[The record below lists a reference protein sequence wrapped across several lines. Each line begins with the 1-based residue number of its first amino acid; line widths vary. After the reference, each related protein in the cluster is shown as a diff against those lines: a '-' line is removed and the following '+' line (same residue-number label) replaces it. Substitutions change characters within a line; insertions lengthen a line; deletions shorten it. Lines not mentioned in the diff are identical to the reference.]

1 MLYFFHQIIMISLG
15 VLLRKVV
22 QNNLHKFA
30 SLRANCSNL
39 AYKPEENVAH
49 RLIWIDCEVRFLE
62 FSIFLLW
69 KMNLKFFHFFHT
81 LTRGPNLA
89 PCSPRGPI
97 WDPFYPNFQYFW
109 VKIWKFSSKMS
120 VFHSFW
126 LFFFIF
132 HFFLRFS
139 LLLVI
144 FYVFSQ
150 PLVFPR
156 NLRGAFPL
164 KPSLCQGFSP
174 QTLPMGMVSLAE
186 RFKWLEIHQMVPNL
200 SVHFRGV

>member
-69 KMNLKFFHFFHT
+69 KMNNFFISFTPWHGVQIWRLVLPEAQSGIPSIPISNIFGLKFENFLHPQNECFSLILVVFLHFSLFSPFFLIACHFLRFFPT
-81 LTRGPNLA
+81 
-89 PCSPRGPI
+89 PC
-97 WDPFYPNFQYFW
+97 
-109 VKIWKFSSKMS
+109 FSSKS
-120 VFHSFW
+120 E
-126 LFFFIF
+126 
-132 HFFLRFS
+132 
-139 LLLVI
+139 
-144 FYVFSQ
+144 
-150 PLVFPR
+150 
-156 NLRGAFPL
+156 G
-164 KPSLCQGFSP
+164 GFSP
-174 QTLPMGMVSLAE
+174 QTLPMSRYGFSSREVQMAWNPSNGPKFERSL
-186 RFKWLEIHQMVPNL
+186 
-200 SVHFRGV
+200 

>member
-69 KMNLKFFHFFHT
+69 KMNNFFISFTPWHGVQIWRLVLPEAQSGIPSIPISNIFGLKFENFLQKWVFFTHF
-81 LTRGPNLA
+81 G
-89 PCSPRGPI
+89 C
-97 WDPFYPNFQYFW
+97 
-109 VKIWKFSSKMS
+109 FSSFFTFFS
-120 VFHSFW
+120 VFPYCLSFFTFFPNP
-126 LFFFIF
+126 LFF
-132 HFFLRFS
+132 
-139 LLLVI
+139 
-144 FYVFSQ
+144 
-150 PLVFPR
+150 
-156 NLRGAFPL
+156 
-164 KPSLCQGFSP
+164 
-174 QTLPMGMVSLAE
+174 
-186 RFKWLEIHQMVPNL
+186 LEIWGGLFPSNPPYVKVWFL
-200 SVHFRGV
+200 